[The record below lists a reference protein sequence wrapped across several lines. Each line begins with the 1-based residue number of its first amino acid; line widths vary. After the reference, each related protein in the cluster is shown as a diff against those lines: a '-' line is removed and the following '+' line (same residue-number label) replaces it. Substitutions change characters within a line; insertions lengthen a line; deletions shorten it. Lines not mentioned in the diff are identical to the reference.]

1 MKTALQNLLESN
13 LMVVLKN
20 LKIEPNYFYVVFPPT
35 NEEEFN
41 LINSDESTGFV
52 HR

>member
-1 MKTALQNLLESN
+1 
-13 LMVVLKN
+13 
-20 LKIEPNYFYVVFPPT
+20 VFPPT

-52 HR
+52 HRWLWK